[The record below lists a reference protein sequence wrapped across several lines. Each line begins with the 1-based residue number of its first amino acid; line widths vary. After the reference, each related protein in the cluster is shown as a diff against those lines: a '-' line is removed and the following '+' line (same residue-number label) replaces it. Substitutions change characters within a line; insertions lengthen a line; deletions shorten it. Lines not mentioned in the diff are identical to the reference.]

1 MLCDLENADALP
13 LIEKAFFEGKVDVDV
28 VDWEDVQIAFGIND
42 PAPNRESLREFMKIQ
57 PTAREKPKGFAP
69 STKTK
74 VQYNTSKKKS
84 KS

>member
-1 MLCDLENADALP
+1 LTLTGVLSQSFSSISPVSSRCFSSMTFRLSDFVP
-13 LIEKAFFEGKVDVDV
+13 LNDY
-28 VDWEDVQIAFGIND
+28 ND

-57 PTAREKPKGFAP
+57 FTARDKPKGFAP

-74 VQYNTSKKKS
+74 VQSKKSKKKS